1 MDFSQEKHPA
11 GSVWNLLLFQK
22 FYDFDVYFEPIIERF
37 PAFEKSAWCAQI
49 KNTLIDTSGNVKFR
63 SAEILNLRY
72 TQTITP
78 KKEWLEPASEAAARD
93 MQAIFNQQMDLTN

>member
-49 KNTLIDTSGNVKFR
+49 KKHFD
-63 SAEILNLRY
+63 RY
-72 TQTITP
+72 N
-78 KKEWLEPASEAAARD
+78 K
-93 MQAIFNQQMDLTN
+93 TNFDNKQSPRKTAWMV

>member
-37 PAFEKSAWCAQI
+37 PAFEKSAQSTHQ
-49 KNTLIDTSGNVKFR
+49 KHFDRHDKTDFDNKQS
-63 SAEILNLRY
+63 
-72 TQTITP
+72 P
-78 KKEWLEPASEAAARD
+78 
-93 MQAIFNQQMDLTN
+93 

>member
-49 KNTLIDTSGNVKFR
+49 KNTLILD
-63 SAEILNLRY
+63 
-72 TQTITP
+72 
-78 KKEWLEPASEAAARD
+78 
-93 MQAIFNQQMDLTN
+93 

>member
-37 PAFEKSAWCAQI
+37 PAFEKSAWCA
-49 KNTLIDTSGNVKFR
+49 
-63 SAEILNLRY
+63 
-72 TQTITP
+72 
-78 KKEWLEPASEAAARD
+78 
-93 MQAIFNQQMDLTN
+93 